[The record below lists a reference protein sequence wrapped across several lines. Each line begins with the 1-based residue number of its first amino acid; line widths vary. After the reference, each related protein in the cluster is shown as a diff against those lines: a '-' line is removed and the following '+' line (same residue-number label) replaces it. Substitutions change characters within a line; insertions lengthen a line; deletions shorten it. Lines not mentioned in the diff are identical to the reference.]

1 MDDITSLQKE
11 YNHYIQKANE
21 IKKKIITLKKT
32 KQSTTIFKLIDNFD
46 QWWNKVGHNT
56 LNGNAPVAFTY
67 NNSTQHSDTF
77 KFILIWNNGYAK
89 ELIERNTG
97 SNCGGPYTEYCA
109 WYDKRYNSGAR
120 GTVISDIYHAKNYI
134 DSYYCNPLFRPVIS
148 YKD

>member
-21 IKKKIITLKKT
+21 IKEKIITLKKT

-97 SNCGGPYTEYCA
+97 SNCGGPCTEYCA
-109 WYDKRYNSGAR
+109 WYDKRYNR
-120 GTVISDIYHAKNYI
+120 
-134 DSYYCNPLFRPVIS
+134 
-148 YKD
+148 